1 MNKNLLHLYNCTVS
15 WNLNKSILQATGM
28 MDLSDYKNAEAWE
41 AKMIKLIPNYE
52 KVKIILAG
60 HPIEGNLDCR

>member
-1 MNKNLLHLYNCTVS
+1 
-15 WNLNKSILQATGM
+15 M

-60 HPIEGNLDCR
+60 HPIEGNLYCR